1 MLKYYSSVGLR
12 GITLLTKFIFIVLLA
27 RLLPSTDLGVYGLIN
42 AAVGYGIFVVGFE
55 FYTYSTRE
63 IINSQKNR
71 LFFILKNQALFTV
84 ISYILCIPAF
94 IFLLYLEI
102 LPSGSEYW
110 FILLLFFEHLS
121 QEINRVLITIE
132 SQSIASFILFVR
144 QGVWCWLAIA
154 VMLVYPNLRNIT
166 VVFIFWFG
174 GTVSASVL
182 GVAYILNKKKQSDIT
197 NWDWTWIKKGIKLSV
212 PMLIAALALRGFFT
226 FDRFAVEKISGLE
239 VLGGYTLFVSMTS
252 AIQSFLDTIL
262 ISFSFPKL
270 ALLYSGKKYIKF
282 KSELR
287 KFTYKLILLLS
298 FLSICCFFTGI
309 ILVKWLDKR
318 DYIQLFPVFILL
330 IAATYIYCISLIP
343 HIALYAMREDR
354 YILVSQLISFLSFLL
369 FVFFSVYQ
377 SDIYYLLIGMIASFV
392 LLLILKMIPLYKILK
407 KV

>member
-1 MLKYYSSVGLR
+1 MFNTMLKYYSSVGLR

-270 ALLYSGKKYIKF
+270 ALLYSG
-282 KSELR
+282 
-287 KFTYKLILLLS
+287 
-298 FLSICCFFTGI
+298 
-309 ILVKWLDKR
+309 
-318 DYIQLFPVFILL
+318 
-330 IAATYIYCISLIP
+330 
-343 HIALYAMREDR
+343 
-354 YILVSQLISFLSFLL
+354 
-369 FVFFSVYQ
+369 
-377 SDIYYLLIGMIASFV
+377 
-392 LLLILKMIPLYKILK
+392 
-407 KV
+407 